1 MKKYFL
7 LAFSAFLILG
17 FSGCKN
23 KAKKASKEEEVTKA
37 DTNMVAKVNEYKK
50 VKLTTDLSVLSEK
63 QKQMLPILFKIA
75 DIMDEIFWIE
85 AYGNKTELLESIEDE
100 ATKKF
105 VEINYGP
112 WSKLDNNEPFISD
125 VGEKP
130 KGANFYPADIT
141 QKEFD
146 AFEDELKNSQYTL
159 LRRDE
164 DGNLMSVPYHEV
176 FREKIEEASQ
186 LLMEASEFA
195 ENEAFREYLI
205 QRSEALR
212 TDEYQPSDF
221 AWLAMKD
228 NIIDFVVGPIENYE
242 DELFNIKAAHE
253 SFILIKDMDWSNKL
267 KKYIA
272 YLPELQETLPVDK
285 KYKSNMPGT
294 SGNQLN
300 AYDVIYYAGDCNKAS
315 KTIAI
320 NLPNDPIVRQEAG
333 SRKLM
338 LKNAMKAK
346 FDNILLPISNVLI
359 DESQRKNVKF
369 DAFFANTMF
378 HEVGHGLGVDYL
390 VNNPDIKVRDA
401 LKSYYTAI
409 EEGKAD
415 IVGLHLITYLYGKG
429 ELDNIDLMDYYVT
442 FFASVFRSA
451 RFGSASSHGKANMMR
466 FYFFEENNAFTRD
479 EETGTYTINFDNMK
493 EAVKV
498 LAEKIITIQGDGNYE
513 VAKAWVEKDGKIK
526 DQLQADLDRLADKN
540 IPRDIIFEQGYEVLI
555 QE

>member
-1 MKKYFL
+1 
-7 LAFSAFLILG
+7 
-17 FSGCKN
+17 
-23 KAKKASKEEEVTKA
+23 
-37 DTNMVAKVNEYKK
+37 
-50 VKLTTDLSVLSEK
+50 
-63 QKQMLPILFKIA
+63 
-75 DIMDEIFWIE
+75 
-85 AYGNKTELLESIEDE
+85 
-100 ATKKF
+100 
-105 VEINYGP
+105 
-112 WSKLDNNEPFISD
+112 
-125 VGEKP
+125 
-130 KGANFYPADIT
+130 
-141 QKEFD
+141 
-146 AFEDELKNSQYTL
+146 
-159 LRRDE
+159 
-164 DGNLMSVPYHEV
+164 
-176 FREKIEEASQ
+176 
-186 LLMEASEFA
+186 
-195 ENEAFREYLI
+195 
-205 QRSEALR
+205 
-212 TDEYQPSDF
+212 
-221 AWLAMKD
+221 
-228 NIIDFVVGPIENYE
+228 
-242 DELFNIKAAHE
+242 
-253 SFILIKDMDWSNKL
+253 MDWSNKL
-267 KKYIA
+267 KKYIE

-346 FDNILLPISNVLI
+346 FDNILVPISNVLI

-442 FFASVFRSA
+442 FFASIFRSA

-466 FYFFEENNAFTRD
+466 FYFFEENNAFTRN
-479 EETGTYTINFDNMK
+479 EETGTYTINFENMK
-493 EAVKV
+493 KAVKV

-513 VAKAWVEKDGKIK
+513 AAKAWVEKDGKIK
-526 DQLQADLDRLADKN
+526 DQLQTDLDRLADKN
-540 IPRDIIFEQGYEVLI
+540 IPRDIIFEQGYEVLM
-555 QE
+555 QK